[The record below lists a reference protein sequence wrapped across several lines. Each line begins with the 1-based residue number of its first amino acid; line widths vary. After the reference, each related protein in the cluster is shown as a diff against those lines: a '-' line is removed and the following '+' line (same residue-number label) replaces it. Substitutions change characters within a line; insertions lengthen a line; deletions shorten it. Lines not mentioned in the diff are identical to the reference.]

1 MNLKVNRLNASGTTY
16 IEEKT
21 VSDGDSEH
29 VVPVIGFETYRNY
42 TWLTHGFSTR
52 YGGVSDGIYKSMN
65 LSFSQGDDERRVLKN
80 HGIMAKTM
88 GVELADMVY
97 SHQTH
102 TTNVLRVTRE
112 HAGMGFTV
120 TRNFHDV
127 DGFVTDVP
135 GLMLVTA
142 YADCVPLYFADPK
155 NKAIGLSHSGWRGT
169 VGRMG
174 EKTLKA
180 MNKAFGTQPQ
190 DVIAAI
196 GPSICGDCFEV
207 GPEVV
212 EEFAKTFSK
221 KKMEAICHAGR
232 NDRSYLDL
240 WRANRIIL
248 EEAGVQ
254 PQNISVTNICT
265 RCNPDLL
272 YSHRIMGAQ
281 RGNLAAV
288 LMIKE

>member
-1 MNLKVNRLNASGTTY
+1 MKDIRFINDSKTTY
-16 IEEKT
+16 INE
-21 VSDGDSEH
+21 VRVMDGSITH
-29 VVPVIGFETYRNY
+29 TVPVIRCAAYRDEK
-42 TWLTHGFSTR
+42 WISHGFSTR
-52 YGGVSDGIYKSMN
+52 LGGVSAGIYGSLN
-65 LSFSQGDDERRVLKN
+65 LSFSQGDEEKLVRKN
-80 HGIMAKTM
+80 HGIMAAAL
-88 GVELADMVY
+88 GVKPDRLVY

-102 TTNVLRVTRE
+102 TTNVLRVTEE
-112 HAGMGFTV
+112 HAGMGI
-120 TRNFHDV
+120 TRDRSFHDI

-142 YADCVPLYFADPK
+142 YADCVPLYFSDRRLHV
-155 NKAIGLSHSGWRGT
+155 IGLSHSGWRGT

-180 MNKAFGTQPQ
+180 MNEAFGTQPQ

-221 KKMEAICHAGR
+221 KQMESICHAGR
-232 NDRSYLDL
+232 DDRSYLDL
-240 WRANRIIL
+240 WQANRIIL

-281 RGNLAAV
+281 RGNLAAI
-288 LMIKE
+288 LMIRE